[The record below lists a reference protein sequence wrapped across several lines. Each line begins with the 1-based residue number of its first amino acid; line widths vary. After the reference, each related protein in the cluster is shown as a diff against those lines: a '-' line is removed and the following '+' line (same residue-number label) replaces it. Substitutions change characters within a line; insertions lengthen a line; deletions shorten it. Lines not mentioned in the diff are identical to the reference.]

1 MFRGERGRFEDEGLE
16 LNLLGA
22 RFPPWCWSW
31 WPFGTCGSSA
41 GHLRL
46 HPPFQ
51 RKTPSA
57 SLSRESLTL
66 PLLLLPAKPTSAE

>member
-41 GHLRL
+41 GHL
-46 HPPFQ
+46 
-51 RKTPSA
+51 
-57 SLSRESLTL
+57 
-66 PLLLLPAKPTSAE
+66 